1 MRPHARA
8 TARLRWARWFG
19 WLVMAACP
27 VPMLTFAS
35 LQAGANL
42 FGEIRVNGQPV
53 PRGRAG
59 VEALS
64 IYARDWQNAAFAV
77 QAGPYIVHQ
86 TRSELGASLPIERQ
100 AARLGRLGRTGNLSA
115 DLGAL
120 WASRSGGLEL
130 TLTPVIDRTALAP
143 RVAELRRELERLPV
157 PGAILADGSSM
168 QGIPGLTIDFEP
180 AIDRLERALRSGM
193 SQVSLPARSVP
204 PPESRVYAPADAN
217 TFAYGMVEFA
227 TKYRSSGAASGRA
240 QNIELAAQ
248 RLDYAVIPP
257 GGVLSFNSQVGERTY
272 AHGFSGAKEI
282 AGRRIV
288 DGVGG
293 GVCQVAAT
301 LHAAAF
307 LGGFD
312 LPEYR
317 PHSRPAHYISLG
329 LDAMV
334 AWPNQDMRI
343 GNPYPFAVRVRTHA
357 AQGLLQIRIE
367 GAAKPHLVEWSTE
380 IVAREKA
387 SAQQILDDSLPSGET
402 ALLQEA
408 IDGVSVRRVRT
419 VYLPT
424 GPRREESLLRYPAN
438 DRLVA
443 VGTSRTIRD
452 DSWRGSHRL
461 VEDF

>member
-1 MRPHARA
+1 MCPHARA
-8 TARLRWARWFG
+8 HARLRRVRWLG

-27 VPMLTFAS
+27 VPMLTFVS

-53 PRGRAG
+53 PRGSAG
-59 VEALS
+59 VEALAT
-64 IYARDWQNAAFAV
+64 YALEWENGRVDI
-77 QAGPYIVHQ
+77 QAGPYVVHQ
-86 TRSELGASLPIERQ
+86 SRTELGARLPIERQ
-100 AARLGRLGRTGNLSA
+100 ARRLARLGRTGNLSA

-130 TLTPVIDRTALAP
+130 TLTPLIDRAALAP
-143 RVAELRRELERLPV
+143 RVSALRRELERLPV

-168 QGIPGLTIDFEP
+168 PGIPGLTIDFES
-180 AIDRLERALRSGM
+180 AIDHLERALRSGA
-193 SQVSLPARSVP
+193 SQLSLPARSVA
-204 PPESRVYAPADAN
+204 PPEARAYAPTDPN
-217 TFAYGMVEFA
+217 GFAYGMVEFA
-227 TKYRSSGAASGRA
+227 TKYRSGGAASGRA

-248 RLDYAVIPP
+248 RLDFAVIPP
-257 GGVLSFNSQVGERTY
+257 GGELSFNAQVGERTY

-282 AGRRIV
+282 AGRRVV

-317 PHSRPAHYISLG
+317 PHSRPAHYIALG

-334 AWPNQDMRI
+334 AWPSQDMRI

-367 GAAKPHLVEWSTE
+367 GAGKPHLVEWSTE
-380 IVAREKA
+380 IVTREKA
-387 SAQQILDDSLPSGET
+387 GMQEILDDSLPVGET
-402 ALLQEA
+402 TLLQEA
-408 IDGVSVRRVRT
+408 IEGVGVRRMRT

-424 GPRREESLLRYPAN
+424 GPRREENLLRYPAN

-443 VGTSRTIRD
+443 IGTSRTIRD
-452 DSWRGSHRL
+452 DSWRGSHRV